1 MVLNTLEQIAGVL
14 KIVIG
19 MLNLPIL
26 LITTYATVIRVVESV
41 NQLSTQPD
49 VKSTWNKIL
58 QTIKNF
64 GSVEKY
70 KKGD

>member
-1 MVLNTLEQIAGVL
+1 MLILDQITSALKTVITLLNI
-14 KIVIG
+14 
-19 MLNLPIL
+19 PL
-26 LITTYATVIRVVESV
+26 LIITIYATLVRVVEAV

-64 GSVEKY
+64 VTVEKY
-70 KKGD
+70 KT

>member
-1 MVLNTLEQIAGVL
+1 MLSTSLEQISVVL
-14 KIVIG
+14 KIVISI
-19 MLNLPIL
+19 LNLPIL
-26 LITTYATVIRVVESV
+26 LITIYATVIRVVESV

-64 GSVEKY
+64 GSVETY
-70 KKGD
+70 KKET

>member
-1 MVLNTLEQIAGVL
+1 VVLNTLEQIAGVL

>member
-1 MVLNTLEQIAGVL
+1 LNTLEQIAGVL

>member
-1 MVLNTLEQIAGVL
+1 MLSTSLEQISGVL
-14 KIVIG
+14 KIAISI
-19 MLNLPIL
+19 LNLPIL
-26 LITTYATVIRVVESV
+26 LITIYATVIRVVESV

-64 GSVEKY
+64 GSVETY
-70 KKGD
+70 KKET